1 MQQDHHISKAAF
13 FRDLDLLRGKP
24 LQQYLDDNDSD
35 EHSDPGLSARKAS
48 RAFLSRATA
57 KAYSQPKRR
66 RDEAR
71 DLENEAYVDEE
82 VSMIPETIL
91 EGGNVTEVLCDR
103 PVLVEI
109 TQVPTK
115 GLVGNAVQ
123 SKDVGK
129 TPAGLQESQALEPTI
144 SGPGHTGKAL
154 DGVFTAKRRKT
165 KAVKPSDTTVQKRQ
179 QHEVK
184 ILDNPVS
191 EADCFFSRLTMYFVP
206 NDDIAPTRRARIA
219 KVKQYGAQW
228 VRQIHEAM
236 YVVVDKSLQWSD
248 VERFLVGMRPTAL
261 IVNEAYT
268 VDCVRFR
275 RLLNPKQVQYRVPG
289 HEASFKPGAIDP
301 KKSDGICD
309 DPPSKAEPSCAAMP
323 QPQAKTKDSNLIVTP
338 GLMRPPLPQLEPKA
352 PKDPSG
358 KDDQLS
364 SYIEMLQ
371 NYKDLPLDLEASD
384 DDTKSTIAPTDAA
397 SDMGASDVESDT
409 DSGSDSRS
417 RRRRHLDSRPQ
428 QKKIAFEHR
437 FACHQGGLQGTK
449 TSGPNGRII
458 EVLQQMCDYY
468 TQTNDHWRITAYRK
482 AIRTLERCE
491 KPIRTASEA
500 SRLPNIG
507 PRLALKVEEIACT
520 DKLQRLE
527 YARDNPLTEVFTLF
541 KGVYGSGT
549 IQAQRWIAQGLRTLN
564 DLMESGRLTRNQK
577 LGVEHYTDLNL
588 RIPRCEMTAL
598 VSYVQRAL
606 TEIDPDAQALVGGSY
621 RRGADSSHDI
631 DFLLTKPG
639 SANIE
644 EVAPLMKMLVEKL
657 EKEGFLVAALAASSK
672 TSSSKW
678 HGCCVLPEEVAKE
691 VYPDRENIDSG
702 GYKPVWRRID
712 FLLVP
717 DSEIGAAMLYFT
729 GNDIFNRSMRL
740 LASKKGMR
748 LNQHGL
754 WKNVIRGPQRKRVTQ
769 GELVEAHDERRIF
782 EILKIQWREP
792 HERWC

>member
-1 MQQDHHISKAAF
+1 MQQDHHISKATF

-24 LQQYLDDNDSD
+24 LQEYLDDNDSD

-57 KAYSQPKRR
+57 KAHPQPKGR
-66 RDEAR
+66 RDKAR
-71 DLENEAYVDEE
+71 DLGNGAYVDEE
-82 VSMIPETIL
+82 VSTTPEAIL
-91 EGGNVTEVLCDR
+91 EGGNSTEVLCDR
-103 PVLVEI
+103 SVLVEI

-115 GLVGNAVQ
+115 ELLGNAVQ
-123 SKDVGK
+123 STNTEK
-129 TPAGLQESQALEPTI
+129 TPSGLQESQALEPVI
-144 SGPGHTGKAL
+144 SDPRHTGKAL
-154 DGVFTAKRRKT
+154 DEVFTAKRRKT
-165 KAVKPSDTTVQKRQ
+165 KAVQPSDPIAQKRR
-179 QHEVK
+179 QHGVK
-184 ILDNPVS
+184 ISDNPVS
-191 EADCFFSRLTMYFVP
+191 EAGCFFSRLTMYFIP

-219 KVKQYGAQW
+219 KAKQYGAQW

-236 YVVVDKSLQWSD
+236 YVVVDKSLQWND

-275 RLLNPKQVQYRVPG
+275 RLLNPKQMQYRVTG
-289 HEASFKPGAIDP
+289 NEANFKADAMDP
-301 KKSDGICD
+301 KKSDGKCD
-309 DPPSKAEPSCAAMP
+309 DPHSKAMP
-323 QPQAKTKDSNLIVTP
+323 QPQAKTKDSNLIMTP
-338 GLMRPPLPQLEPKA
+338 GFMRLPLPQLEPKA

-371 NYKDLPLDLEASD
+371 NYKDLPLDHEASD
-384 DDTKSTIAPTDAA
+384 DDTKSTIAPTDAS
-397 SDMGASDVESDT
+397 SDMAASEVESDT
-409 DSGSDSRS
+409 GSGSDPRS

-500 SRLPNIG
+500 RRLPNIG
-507 PRLALKVEEIACT
+507 PRLALKIEEIACT

-527 YARDNPLTEVFTLF
+527 YARDDPLTEVFTLF

-606 TEIDPDAQALVGGSY
+606 SEIDPDALALAGGSY

-639 SANIE
+639 SASIE

-672 TSSSKW
+672 ASSSKW

-691 VYPDRENIDSG
+691 VYLDRENIDSG
-702 GYKPVWRRID
+702 GHKSVWRRID

-782 EILKIQWREP
+782 GILKIQWREP